1 MTGSKLHT
9 ASIRNGP
16 LEKRVVGSLGHL
28 VIFLWALV
36 AVLLIQVRGG
46 FLLAGI
52 CIILLSLIYPFAL
65 RRILRPRWLILLG
78 ILLVTSILFGGGEP
92 DLELWGFPVS
102 SQGITLGV
110 RMTLSAIIILLAA
123 DGLAASIA
131 ITEVAGLFERLG
143 LQGLGFS
150 LGVAA
155 NQLPILR
162 QSSTNAWHSLRMRG
176 GMRAQWWRGLQL
188 LLLTIITN
196 ALRRSEEIVLA
207 AEARAFR
214 PDRSRA
220 VSIRIGHLDWWL
232 ISAGIFSL
240 VGIILL
246 AKIFQW

>member
-1 MTGSKLHT
+1 MTVCKLHT
-9 ASIRNGP
+9 SLIHSGP
-16 LEKRVVGSLGHL
+16 GKPLVGSLGHL
-28 VIFLWALV
+28 VIFLWSLGV
-36 AVLLIQVRGG
+36 VLLTQLTGG

-52 CIILLSLIYPFAL
+52 SLVLLSLIYPSAL
-65 RRILRPRWLILLG
+65 RRILQPRWLILLG

-92 DLELWGFPVS
+92 DLELRGFPIS
-102 SQGITLGV
+102 SEGITVGI
-110 RMTLSAIIILLAA
+110 RMTLSATIILLAA
-123 DGLAASIA
+123 DGMAASVDIS
-131 ITEVAGLFERLG
+131 EVAGLFEHLG

-155 NQLPILR
+155 NQLPNLR
-162 QSSTNAWHSLRMRG
+162 QSSMNAWHSLRMRG

-220 VSIRIGHLDWWL
+220 VPIRIGHLDWWL
-232 ISAGIFSL
+232 IPAGIFSL
-240 VGIILL
+240 AGIILL
-246 AKIFQW
+246 AKISQR

>member
-1 MTGSKLHT
+1 MTASKLHVSMIHIT
-9 ASIRNGP
+9 SGKQLI
-16 LEKRVVGSLGHL
+16 GSLGYL
-28 VIFLWALV
+28 VIFLWALA
-36 AVLLIQVRGG
+36 AVLLTQVRGG

-78 ILLVTSILFGGGEP
+78 ILLVISMLFGGGEP
-92 DLELWGFPVS
+92 DVELWGLHLS
-102 SQGITLGV
+102 LEGIRVGV
-110 RMTLSAIIILLAA
+110 KMTLSAIIILLAA
-123 DGLAASIA
+123 DGLASSVA

-155 NQLPILR
+155 NQLPNLR
-162 QSSTNAWHSLRMRG
+162 QSSMNAWHSLQMRG

-188 LLLTIITN
+188 FLLTVLTN

-220 VSIRIGHLDWWL
+220 VPLRIGRLDWGL
-232 ISAGIFSL
+232 IPVGIISMA
-240 VGIILL
+240 GIILL
-246 AKIFQW
+246 A